1 MSMYGKNHYNTVI
14 SLQLIKIN
22 EKKMKEEKFRKKNNK
37 AYEWLYGSQE
47 TVENSSRDRN
57 TRTPYLLPEKPV
69 RQVKKQS

>member
-1 MSMYGKNHYNTVI
+1 
-14 SLQLIKIN
+14 
-22 EKKMKEEKFRKKNNK
+22 MKEEKFRKKNNK

-57 TRTPYLLPEKPV
+57 TRTPYLPPEKPV